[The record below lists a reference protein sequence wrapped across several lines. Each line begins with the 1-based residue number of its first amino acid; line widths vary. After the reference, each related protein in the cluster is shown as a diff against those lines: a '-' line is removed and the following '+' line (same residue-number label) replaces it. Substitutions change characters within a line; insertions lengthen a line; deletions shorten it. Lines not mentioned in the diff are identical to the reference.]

1 MKVLDPNEMVKDVL
15 KGADNLT
22 TTREEYT
29 QQSTDR
35 LLVDTTSPFKLPH
48 LIRPI
53 LGIWVT
59 ALYSAIII
67 YGLIS
72 GLLSFKDALE
82 ATAILVGGVFIFYFG
97 SRGFEKV
104 TELRGKTQVK
114 IAQENAK
121 VEAKK
126 TEAAIKI
133 TELNTKA
140 EIKRQKKIDRQDR
153 RSK

>member
-126 TEAAIKI
+126 TEADIKI